1 MEKVIVSRQW
11 ANPEITIEMSTDGI
25 SIKMDM
31 DEYLES
37 LVSQVTNLSITFTKA
52 TLLAKLKEG
61 HSNIV
66 KEMKKST
73 TYAV

>member
-1 MEKVIVSRQW
+1 MEKIIVSRQW
-11 ANPEITIEMSTDGI
+11 ANPEITVKMSVAEVAIEMDVD
-25 SIKMDM
+25 K
-31 DEYLES
+31 YLES
-37 LVSQVTNLSITFTKA
+37 LVSQITNLSITFTKA